1 MTLKI
6 LCKLSTET
14 KRYSSH
20 TILQNFNLPTK
31 QRSLLSTAILWRRPS
46 NDLLS
51 STSRPADTFRRPTQ
65 LTQLSLTTWRWW
77 HNADN
82 TRSTRPSVVNLVYNR
97 PPTNLR
103 SSHCC
108 RRRPRT
114 SRTETSANGKR
125 PWTTSRVNNPNT
137 RHVTH
142 STLSNGL
149 RPTQLELNRRQ
160 TALFSNFF
168 LQFRTLSPNH
178 VTWPTWQFTVF
189 RRAKANRFAPVRLGP
204 PENC

>member
-1 MTLKI
+1 M
-6 LCKLSTET
+6 
-14 KRYSSH
+14 
-20 TILQNFNLPTK
+20 
-31 QRSLLSTAILWRRPS
+31 
-46 NDLLS
+46 
-51 STSRPADTFRRPTQ
+51 Q

-77 HNADN
+77 QRRH
-82 TRSTRPSVVNLVYNR
+82 TRPTRPSVVNLVDNH

-108 RRRPRT
+108 RRRLRT
-114 SRTETSANGKR
+114 SRTETSAHGKR
-125 PWTTSRVNNPNT
+125 PWTMCRVDNPNT

-160 TALFSNFF
+160 TDVFSDFF
-168 LQFRTLSPNH
+168 LQFQTFAQNH

-189 RRAKANRFAPVRLGP
+189 WRAKANRCERSELTQARRDR
-204 PENC
+204 CHKCQQRRT